1 MKYVYLMKNM
11 KDGTYKIGVS
21 QHPNIRLNQNQT
33 GSSGKLVLIE
43 TYQSDLAY
51 KIETALHNQYG
62 SSREEGEWFSI
73 CLTEELGFVNR
84 CKKIED
90 NIKFLQESGN
100 VFA

>member
-1 MKYVYLMKNM
+1 MNYVYLIKNM
-11 KDGTYKIGVS
+11 VDGTYKIGVS
-21 QHPNIRLNQNQT
+21 KHPNTRLNQNQT

-51 KIETALHNQYG
+51 KIETALHNQYQ

-73 CLTEELGFVNR
+73 SLTEELGFIDG
-84 CKKIED
+84 CKKIET
-90 NIKFLQESGN
+90 NIRFLQESGN